1 MSSSLKSIKY
11 ECQHCISST
20 NGSISINSSIFWGGT
35 IQKKPWGQYVNLVR
49 FQKKL
54 DFPFF
59 WPKAKILQP
68 GKLKF
73 QHDLKR
79 VCPIT
84 SCAICIPD
92 MGVRIFVL
100 FRASSRVV
108 AYNVAK
114 VQNISCIASSLKVL
128 WYGSMEWN
136 MEENF
141 SVEWN
146 VQ

>member
-1 MSSSLKSIKY
+1 
-11 ECQHCISST
+11 
-20 NGSISINSSIFWGGT
+20 
-35 IQKKPWGQYVNLVR
+35 
-49 FQKKL
+49 
-54 DFPFF
+54 
-59 WPKAKILQP
+59 
-68 GKLKF
+68 
-73 QHDLKR
+73 
-79 VCPIT
+79 
-84 SCAICIPD
+84 

-100 FRASSRVV
+100 LRASSRVV